1 MRGFST
7 GDKMTKKRRT
17 VITLLSLIGLILA
30 IELCVVYYNANF
42 AHDAK
47 PSICAI
53 NDMMDCD
60 GVARTSY
67 SQFLGIPLS
76 LWGVCL
82 YLFFL
87 FMTFTDKLK
96 NIKYLGFLKIF
107 KNPMSYIFCISLLS
121 FIISMI
127 LGGISVF
134 KINAICIFCFM
145 TYFIDLLIALSSK
158 TKGISVTEEIKISF
172 NDFLEAVKIKK
183 YAYLLIVL
191 ILASISVLTYTTVS
205 NVFSPQIA
213 KQQELKRSFKLDGIK
228 ADKNTL
234 GNENASLQIDEYM
247 DYNCG
252 GCFIAQVY
260 LHRIVSEFENI
271 RIIQHNVPL
280 DASCNSNIKDGGG
293 HKNSCL
299 KARYALAAAKQN
311 KYWHLGQAL
320 FNSDVENEKDII
332 EAARLLDIDVK
343 KLKDDANSE
352 AVKKELADSIKN
364 ADSKGVTG
372 TPTLFIGVKQMV
384 GVGTYPEFV
393 KAIIAQGGI
402 KKPENEK

>member
-1 MRGFST
+1 
-7 GDKMTKKRRT
+7 MTKTRRT
-17 VITLLSLIGLILA
+17 ILTLLSLIGLGLA

-42 AHDAK
+42 ALDAK

-53 NDMMDCD
+53 NEMMDCD
-60 GVARTSY
+60 GVAKTSY

-87 FMTFTDKLK
+87 FMIFVDKIQ
-96 NIKYLGFLKIF
+96 NIKFLGFLKVF
-107 KNPMSYIFCISLLS
+107 KNPLSYIFCISLLS

-145 TYFIDLLIALSSK
+145 TYFIDLLIAISSK
-158 TKGISVTEEIKISF
+158 TKGLSIAGEIKTSI
-172 NDFLEAVKIKK
+172 NDFVEAIKVKR
-183 YAYLLIVL
+183 YAYWFMLLVL
-191 ILASISVLTYTTVS
+191 LGISLVTYTTVS
-205 NVFSPQIA
+205 NIFSPQIA
-213 KQQELKRSFKLDGIK
+213 RQQELKRAFNLEGLKVN
-228 ADKNTL
+228 KNRL
-234 GNENASLQIDEYM
+234 GDENAALQIDEYM
-247 DYNCG
+247 DYNCS

-260 LHRIVSEFENI
+260 LHRVVTEFENI
-271 RIIQHNVPL
+271 SVVQHNIPL
-280 DASCNSNIKDGGG
+280 DSACNANIKEGGG

-311 KYWHLGQAL
+311 RYWHLGQAL
-320 FNSDVENEKDII
+320 FDPEVEEEKDII

-343 KLKDDANSE
+343 QLKEDANSE
-352 AVKKELADSIKN
+352 EIKKELENSIKD
-364 ADSKGVTG
+364 ADSKGVAG

-384 GVGTYPEFV
+384 GAGTYPEFV
-393 KAIIAQGGI
+393 EVIEKQGGI
-402 KKPENEK
+402 RKIKDDK